1 MQVSQCYRRSF
12 IFIPLQGLDF
22 MTSPNIFGPVN
33 HSSDPSVA
41 MQVPKVPA
49 QDVESNLTVASSS

>member
-1 MQVSQCYRRSF
+1 
-12 IFIPLQGLDF
+12 